1 MKGSG
6 SSSWSARPRLTV
18 LPRPAP
24 PGVDILHVQGWILDF
39 YPCPAPAARHY
50 FPIICSHP
58 TWSPTN
64 PNTFSFLCP
73 PQHWKAH
80 TCSFE
85 GVENS
90 FLSHPWCPA
99 VRPYPHIPSQP
110 WLFVYTSEQ
119 THGAW
124 ILLDHSFPFT
134 FNPEISKIFHY
145 SNRVLPHKPQHIALV
160 EALECVASFR
170 EGKLNITYIL
180 HLTLCKTHGWSGH
193 VTLPQP

>member
-90 FLSHPWCPA
+90 FLSHPGSPA

-110 WLFVYTSEQ
+110 GLFVTHLSRHMVRGYYLITRFLSPSIPRYLKYFIIQ
-119 THGAW
+119 TGFCPINHN
-124 ILLDHSFPFT
+124 T
-134 FNPEISKIFHY
+134 
-145 SNRVLPHKPQHIALV
+145 
-160 EALECVASFR
+160 
-170 EGKLNITYIL
+170 
-180 HLTLCKTHGWSGH
+180 
-193 VTLPQP
+193 